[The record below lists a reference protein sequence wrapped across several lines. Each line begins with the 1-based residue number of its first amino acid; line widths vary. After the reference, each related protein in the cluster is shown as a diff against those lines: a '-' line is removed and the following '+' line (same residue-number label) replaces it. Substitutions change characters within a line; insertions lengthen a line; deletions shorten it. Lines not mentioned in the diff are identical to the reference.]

1 MTATALNRTH
11 DAAIADVRT
20 LRLAVGLALA
30 FGSSQAIG
38 WPASFISA
46 VLTSVLLAL
55 PTPAPTLKTCIG
67 FVSIMAVSLV
77 IGIQLLPLLHNQPG
91 AGVVMTVLALFWAF
105 YFGARGGPPILAAF
119 LLMGLTLIPVAGSES
134 IDAALVL
141 VWALAINAV
150 AAFVFVWLAFTLF
163 PDPPAPQ
170 SAASAPPA
178 APRPDAGIARRSALR
193 STLIVLPVLL
203 WLLVSSETS
212 SYAIVLLKIA
222 TMGQQSSLEKT
233 SAAANDLLLS
243 TTIGGVTAIIIWNVL
258 KIWPNLFIYSL
269 LFLLCGLFMGR
280 RIFAGAGL
288 APRGSM
294 WSYGLLTT
302 IIIIVPATMDTA
314 EGAAA
319 GGRFSD
325 RIIMF
330 LLATLYAV
338 AAAYV
343 FDRFWPGKTR
353 AD

>member
-1 MTATALNRTH
+1 MTATALTRTDH
-11 DAAIADVRT
+11 AEIADIRT

-30 FGSSQAIG
+30 FGLSQAIG

-55 PTPAPTLKTCIG
+55 PTPGPTLKTCIS
-67 FVSIMAVSLV
+67 FVLVMAVSLAV
-77 IGIQLLPLLHNQPG
+77 GIQLLPLLHNQPG
-91 AGVVMTVLALFWAF
+91 AGVVMTVLAMFWAF

-119 LLMGLTLIPVAGSES
+119 LLVGVTLIPVAGSES
-134 IDAALVL
+134 IDVALVL
-141 VWALAINAV
+141 LWALAINAV
-150 AAFVFVWLAFTLF
+150 AAFVFIWLAFALF
-163 PDPPAPQ
+163 PDPPAQ
-170 SAASAPPA
+170 ESAASTPPI
-178 APRPDAGIARRSALR
+178 APRPNADLARRSALR

-203 WLLVSSETS
+203 WLLASSETS

-222 TMGQQSSLEKT
+222 TLGQQSSLEKT
-233 SAAANDLLLS
+233 SSAANDLLLS
-243 TTIGGVTAIIIWNVL
+243 TIVGGIAAIIIWNAL
-258 KIWPNLFIYSL
+258 KIWPNLFIFSL

-314 EGAAA
+314 GGDAA
-319 GGRFSD
+319 GGRFAD
-325 RIIMF
+325 RIVMF

-343 FDRFWPGKTR
+343 FDRFWPGKAR